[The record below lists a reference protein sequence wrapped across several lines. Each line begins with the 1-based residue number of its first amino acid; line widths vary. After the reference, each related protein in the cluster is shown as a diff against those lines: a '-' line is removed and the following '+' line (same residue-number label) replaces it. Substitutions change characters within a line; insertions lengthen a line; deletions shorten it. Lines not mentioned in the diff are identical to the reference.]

1 MLSRISRFCRLF
13 IMAPETS
20 FVDTATAE
28 VNDACRNEASAD
40 VGVAYDD
47 LQWYAMRDL
56 KRANAKMPAYKL
68 LRQSGFEVF
77 TPMRW
82 HLVTKHGRREREEV
96 PCIPDLLFVH
106 ASADELDPVVEA
118 TPTLQ
123 YRYERGRGYRTPMTV
138 RRVDMQRFILAVRA
152 TEEPRYYS
160 PDEITPDMYGR
171 RVLIVGGPLDGLEGR
186 LLKARGTRRR
196 HLLID
201 LAQLLTVA
209 VEVAPEFIRLLP
221 E

>member
-1 MLSRISRFCRLF
+1 
-13 IMAPETS
+13 
-20 FVDTATAE
+20 
-28 VNDACRNEASAD
+28 
-40 VGVAYDD
+40 
-47 LQWYAMRDL
+47 
-56 KRANAKMPAYKL
+56 
-68 LRQSGFEVF
+68 
-77 TPMRW
+77 
-82 HLVTKHGRREREEV
+82 
-96 PCIPDLLFVH
+96 
-106 ASADELDPVVEA
+106 
-118 TPTLQ
+118 
-123 YRYERGRGYRTPMTV
+123 MTV